1 MAIRKVN
8 AITGPGCAEAQDGQL
23 SASGIRASAAPE
35 GEHKGVRQR
44 NTFGAERRLCPA
56 AAGGLQHGSCTQTLQ
71 FCAPSGRMARSHR
84 EYDRA

>member
-8 AITGPGCAEAQDGQL
+8 AITRPGCAEAQDGQL

-44 NTFGAERRLCPA
+44 NTFGAERRFSASPVGCDGASGTGTYHPLLRQGDSLGQ
-56 AAGGLQHGSCTQTLQ
+56 AGS
-71 FCAPSGRMARSHR
+71 
-84 EYDRA
+84 

>member
-44 NTFGAERRLCPA
+44 NTFGAERRIFAEGPILRASHA
-56 AAGGLQHGSCTQTLQ
+56 APRCETAFKT
-71 FCAPSGRMARSHR
+71 
-84 EYDRA
+84 